1 MMRPLGKHAVAALA
15 ASVLAL
21 PLASL
26 GAQAARPLP
35 SAVDSLY
42 QASRQYLARGDTAA
56 ALDALEAV
64 ERRAPR
70 FAVAFFDHGVIL
82 SRRSEMGLALDDVLR
97 RRRAGD
103 KLERALDLDPNN
115 PLYVLELGRLRL

>member
-1 MMRPLGKHAVAALA
+1 MRPLGKLAVAALA

-21 PLASL
+21 PPASL

-42 QASRQYLARGDTAA
+42 QASRQQMAR
-56 ALDALEAV
+56 
-64 ERRAPR
+64 
-70 FAVAFFDHGVIL
+70 
-82 SRRSEMGLALDDVLR
+82 
-97 RRRAGD
+97 GD

-115 PLYVLELGRLRL
+115 PRYLLELGRLRLKTPFLRIEAERLFAKA